1 MLYRPSTAF
10 EANRPAEVELWL
22 AVRPRDNSRLSAAHV
37 LLHPSPLVVFPSS
50 HVSVPPTMPSP
61 HRTAHAPA
69 LQLWP
74 LAQAVAEKPSPSVLH
89 TCRAVVLAHTVEALP
104 GEQTRS
110 VQVPA
115 PVQA

>member
-1 MLYRPSTAF
+1 
-10 EANRPAEVELWL
+10 
-22 AVRPRDNSRLSAAHV
+22 
-37 LLHPSPLVVFPSS
+37 
-50 HVSVPPTMPSP
+50 
-61 HRTAHAPA
+61 

-74 LAQAVAEKPSPSVLH
+74 LAQAVAEKPSPSVLQ
-89 TCRAVVLAHTVEALP
+89 TCLAVVLAHTVEALP

>member
-1 MLYRPSTAF
+1 
-10 EANRPAEVELWL
+10 
-22 AVRPRDNSRLSAAHV
+22 
-37 LLHPSPLVVFPSS
+37 
-50 HVSVPPTMPSP
+50 MPSP